1 MQTFIKRIFFLG
13 AFVVAF
19 IGHAQDINDL
29 RSVDVDD
36 LTDRQV
42 QAFIDRAENSGLT
55 MQQLEL
61 LAQQRGMSSLQI
73 SKLRSRIAKLQSGA
87 SNDTGL
93 KGNDSRLRED
103 YADQEKTSFF
113 DDLVQMDSLKR
124 GGLPIFGSEIFESSF
139 TFEPSPNAATPKNY
153 VLGPGDEV
161 IIDIYGASEITY
173 QQEITPD
180 GNILISGVGP
190 ISLSGLKVE
199 EAKNRIFNRLS
210 TIYSGLKGR
219 NPNTFLQFSVG
230 SIRTIKVNVVGNVKR
245 PGTYALSSFS
255 SAFNALYAAGG
266 PNKDGS
272 MRNIEVVRNNEK
284 IATLDIYKYFYFGQ
298 SSGNPQLRDEDILVV
313 RPYQNRVKFA
323 GSVKQPAIYELLDDE
338 SIEDLLNVSGGFKPE
353 GKKDYLNIFRMSD
366 GRKTVKTVKKEAYD
380 NSSLAGGDSI
390 YVSSIPSYYTGRV
403 KVEGAINYP
412 GYYELSKDMTLSEL
426 LGVVEL
432 SRDAFKERGN
442 IIRLNNDLSFSNVTF
457 NINEVFAGKVDYDL
471 KEDDLIRI
479 ASIFDVEEQKDVTI
493 LGEVKNGGKYP
504 FVEGMTV
511 EDLITI
517 SGGLLSSAN
526 TTSVEVARR
535 VSKDSKEFR
544 TAFLFNFS
552 ISEKLETD
560 TTASTFVLE
569 PFDVVTIKA
578 TALFRTQKTVKIEG
592 EVMKPGVY
600 ALETEE
606 DKITDL
612 IARAGGLTTYA
623 YPKGASLIRDLS
635 IDDDV
640 TTETSVGNAYKRQQL
655 EGLIKRDSLDE
666 IGERYVDREG
676 VGIELDKALDNPKS
690 KHNIILQDGDVISVP
705 KQLQTVRVRG
715 EVLFPTRVKYD
726 KATNFKDYISLSG
739 GFSDKAKKSKSY
751 VVYPNGR
758 ARRTKS
764 FLWIK
769 LYPAIE
775 PGSDIFIPQQEVKQ
789 KLSVQ
794 EVLGITSSLATIALI
809 IDRLTAN

>member
-1 MQTFIKRIFFLG
+1 MQTFIKRIFLLL
-13 AFVVAF
+13 AIVVAS
-19 IGHAQDINDL
+19 ISNAQDINDL
-29 RSVDVDD
+29 SSVNVDD
-36 LTDRQV
+36 LSDKQV
-42 QAFIDRAENSGLT
+42 QAFVDRAESSGLT

-61 LAQQRGMSSLQI
+61 LAQQRGMSSMQI
-73 SKLRSRIAKLQSGA
+73 SKLRSRIAKLQSAGGGDA
-87 SNDTGL
+87 GLTGS
-93 KGNDSRLRED
+93 DSRLRDD
-103 YADQEKTSFF
+103 YSNQEKVGFF
-113 DDLVQMDSLKR
+113 DDLIETDSLKKK
-124 GGLPIFGSEIFESSF
+124 GLKIFGSEIFESSF

-161 IIDIYGASEITY
+161 IIDVYGASEITY
-173 QQEITPD
+173 QQVISPD
-180 GNILISGVGP
+180 GNILVSGVGP
-190 ISLSGLKVE
+190 ISLSGLSVE
-199 EAKNRIFNRLS
+199 EAKNRTFNRLS

-219 NPNTFLQFSVG
+219 NPNTYLQFSIG
-230 SIRTIKVNVVGNVKR
+230 NIRTIKVNVVGNVKR
-245 PGTYALSSFS
+245 PGTYSLSSFS

-266 PNKDGS
+266 PNEDGS
-272 MRNIEVVRNNEK
+272 MRNIEVIRNNEK
-284 IATLDIYKYFYFGQ
+284 IATLDIYKYFYFGE
-298 SSGNPQLRDEDILVV
+298 SGGNPQLRDEDIIVV

-323 GSVKQPAIYELLDDE
+323 GSVKQPAIYEFMDGE
-338 SIEDLLNVSGGFKPE
+338 SVDDLLKVSGGFTPE
-353 GKKDYLNIFRMSD
+353 GKKDYLNIFRLGN
-366 GRKTVKTVKKEAYD
+366 GRKTVKTVIKNEFD
-380 NSSLAGGDSI
+380 SSSLVGGDSI
-390 YVSSIPSYYTGRV
+390 YVAPIPSYYSGRI
-403 KVEGAINYP
+403 KVEGAVHYP
-412 GYYELSKDMTLSEL
+412 GYYELTENLTLSEIL
-426 LGVVEL
+426 KVVEV
-432 SRDAFKERGN
+432 SRNAFKERGN

-457 NINEVFAGKVDYDL
+457 NVSNVLEGKEDHEL
-471 KEDDLIRI
+471 LEDDLIRV
-479 ASIFDVEEQKDVTI
+479 ASIFDVEERKNVTI

-511 EDLITI
+511 EDLVTI

-526 TTSVEVARR
+526 TSSVEVARR

-544 TAFLFNFS
+544 TAFLFDFS
-552 ISEKLETD
+552 IAENLETD
-560 TTASTFVLE
+560 TSASTFVLE

-635 IDDDV
+635 INDDV
-640 TTETSVGNAYKRQQL
+640 TTETSIGNTYRRQQL

-666 IGERYVDREG
+666 IGEEYVDREG
-676 VGIELDKALDNPKS
+676 VGIELDKALSDPDS
-690 KHNIILQDGDVISVP
+690 KHNIILQDGDVISLP

-715 EVLFPTRVKYD
+715 EVLYPTRVKYD
-726 KATNFKDYISLSG
+726 KSTNFKNYISLSG
-739 GFSDKAKKSKSY
+739 GFSDKAKKSKAY

-769 LYPAIE
+769 LYPNIE
-775 PGSDIFIPQQEVKQ
+775 PGSDIFVPQQEVKQ

-809 IDRLTAN
+809 IDRLTN

>member
-1 MQTFIKRIFFLG
+1 MQTFIKRIFFIT
-13 AFVVAF
+13 AIVVGF
-19 IGHAQDINDL
+19 IGTAQDINDL
-29 RSVDVDD
+29 RSVNVDELSD
-36 LTDRQV
+36 QQV
-42 QAFIDRAENSGLT
+42 LAFIDRAESSGLT

-61 LAQQRGMSSLQI
+61 LAQQRGMSSIQI
-73 SKLRSRIAKLQSGA
+73 SKLRSRIAKLQSV
-87 SNDTGL
+87 
-93 KGNDSRLRED
+93 GNDDVGLTGSDSRIRDD
-103 YADQEKTSFF
+103 YSNQEEITFF
-113 DDLVQMDSLKR
+113 DDLIQADSLKK
-124 GGLPIFGSEIFESSF
+124 GLQIFGSEIFESSF

-161 IIDIYGASEITY
+161 IIDVYGASEITY
-173 QQEITPD
+173 QQVISPD
-180 GNILISGVGP
+180 GNILVSGVGP
-190 ISLSGLKVE
+190 ISLSGLTVE
-199 EAKNRIFNRLS
+199 EAKNRAFNRLS

-219 NPNTFLQFSVG
+219 NPNTFIQFSIG

-245 PGTYALSSFS
+245 PGTYSLSSFS

-266 PNKDGS
+266 PNEDGS
-272 MRNIEVVRNNEK
+272 MRDIEVIRNNEK
-284 IATLDIYKYFYFGQ
+284 IATLDIYKYFYYGQ
-298 SSGNPQLRDEDILVV
+298 SSGNPQLRDEDMLVV

-323 GSVKQPAIYELLDDE
+323 GSVKQPAIYELIDGE
-338 SIEDLLNVSGGFKPE
+338 SVEDLLNVSGGFKPE
-353 GKKDYLNIFRMSD
+353 GNKDYLNIFRLTS
-366 GRKTVKTVKKEAYD
+366 GRKTVKTIENNKYGDALL
-380 NSSLAGGDSI
+380 SAGDSI
-390 YVSSIPSYYTGRV
+390 FVLSIPSYYSGRV
-403 KVEGAINYP
+403 KVEGAVHYP
-412 GYYELSKDMTLSEL
+412 GYYELTENQTLSEL
-426 LGVVEL
+426 LKVVEI
-432 SRDAFKERGN
+432 SRNAFKERGN
-442 IIRLNNDLSFSNVTF
+442 IIRLNNDLTFSNLTF
-457 NINEVFAGKVDYDL
+457 NLSDVLTGKVDHEL
-471 KEDDLIRI
+471 REDDLVRI
-479 ASIFDVEEQKDVTI
+479 ASIFDVEEQKNVTI

-544 TAFLFNFS
+544 TAFLFDFS
-552 ISEKLETD
+552 ISENLEMD
-560 TTASTFVLE
+560 TSASTFILE

-612 IARAGGLTTYA
+612 IGRAGGLTTYA
-623 YPKGASLIRDLS
+623 YPKGAALIRDLS
-635 IDDDV
+635 INNDV
-640 TTETSVGNAYKRQQL
+640 TTETSIGNAYRRQQL

-666 IGERYVDREG
+666 IGEEYVDREG
-676 VGIELDKALDNPKS
+676 VGIELDKALNDPRS
-690 KHNIILQDGDVISVP
+690 KHNVILQDGDVISVP

-715 EVLFPTRVKYD
+715 EVLYPTRVKYD

-758 ARRTKS
+758 ARRTKT

-769 LYPAIE
+769 VYPNIE
-775 PGSDIFIPQQEVKQ
+775 PGSDIFVPQQELKQ
-789 KLSVQ
+789 RLSVQ

-809 IDRLTAN
+809 VDRLTN